1 MHFLLFKEHLPLFT
15 KGHSMRLSSAF
26 LRAILTGI
34 SVPPLKTQAFLK
46 CSIFGGCINLI
57 HKAKVTPLPT
67 KTPNK
72 KKNNLGC
79 MYGSKNNKIAS
90 IARLY

>member
-72 KKNNLGC
+72 KKNSLGC
-79 MYGSKNNKIAS
+79 MYGSKSNKIAS